1 MSNFSPFFFLRQTT
15 SSYFNFRPEVIIRVC
30 DELKGV
36 SRDFSCPQKLLV
48 SKMGYFA
55 DVTAGQRLED
65 MDISVHCDLQ
75 IFEWLMKWVK
85 KDTHSSDDCPNLD
98 ASNVV
103 PILVSA
109 SFLQMEPLLLD
120 CLSFSHGRLNEV
132 IKASANL
139 SCLNDNIITR
149 LAAMFTNTELE
160 QVKDKKDRIVPR
172 LWTKMIQSLCE
183 VEPQSLRGHFASLAG
198 LFRCLRCGK
207 YLTQAV
213 AASVYCV
220 PQNMKLNRWGQLT
233 SSHVRDTNWNL
244 NNFISALHKELKSW
258 RKVYWRLWGQCHFLY
273 CTICETYF
281 PAYQMLWCQY
291 HPDQPQFMTPAT
303 GRYSCCGAQANRYE
317 TLPGPSVTKS
327 FFLAWL
333 AAVNELWIFFS
344 RDANIVSI
352 QCSQKRTEIEL
363 CYTCVWLQLMVETCT
378 SRHR

>member
-1 MSNFSPFFFLRQTT
+1 M
-15 SSYFNFRPEVIIRVC
+15 C

-55 DVTAGQRLED
+55 DVTSGQRLED

-85 KDTHSSDDCPNLD
+85 KDSNPNDDCPCLD

-120 CLSFSHGRLNEV
+120 CLSYCHGRLNEV

-139 SCLNDNIITR
+139 SCLNDNIISR
-149 LAAMFTNTELE
+149 LAAMFTNIELE
-160 QVKDKKDRIVPR
+160 SVKDKKDRIAPR

-183 VEPQSLRGHFASLAG
+183 VEPQSLRGHYASLAG

-207 YLTQAV
+207 YLTQGLAPY
-213 AASVYCV
+213 VYCV
-220 PQNMKLNRWGQLT
+220 PQNMKLNRWGQLIST
-233 SSHVRDTNWNL
+233 HVRDTNWNL
-244 NNFISALHKELKSW
+244 NNFVSALHKEVKSW

-273 CTICETYF
+273 CAICETYF

-303 GRYSCCGAQANRYE
+303 GRYPCCGAQANRYE
-317 TLPGPSVTKS
+317 TLPGPSVV
-327 FFLAWL
+327 FE
-333 AAVNELWIFFS
+333 V
-344 RDANIVSI
+344 
-352 QCSQKRTEIEL
+352 
-363 CYTCVWLQLMVETCT
+363 CVTRVG
-378 SRHR
+378 